1 MDQTPMDLGN
11 SLDSNVRNTLIA
23 KHIRL
28 SEKQDLHTVQ
38 QGLSTTGKQDLYALH
53 SHSSIPGI

>member
-1 MDQTPMDLGN
+1 MDLEN
-11 SLDSNVRNTLIA
+11 YLDSNVRNTLTA

-28 SEKQDLHTVQ
+28 LERQDLHTVQ
-38 QGLSTTGKQDLYALH
+38 QGLSTRGKQNFYALH